1 MTTPTIMIKSTI
13 TTGITTMTGTILPP
27 SLWGILVGCERLL
40 LTGIAVGLSLW
51 RILVGCG
58 MLLLVLGG
66 AIPVAADDCC
76 NVSPRRL
83 VAAKVGCKISC
94 GRVVVGDGC
103 ETVEIKRGLLQNE
116 T

>member
-1 MTTPTIMIKSTI
+1 
-13 TTGITTMTGTILPP
+13 MTGTILPP

-40 LTGIAVGLSLW
+40 LTGTEVGSSLW

-58 MLLLVLGG
+58 MLLLLLLLLGG
-66 AIPVAADDCC
+66 AVPVAADVCC

-103 ETVEIKRGLLQNE
+103 ETVEIKRGLLQNK

>member
-1 MTTPTIMIKSTI
+1 
-13 TTGITTMTGTILPP
+13 MTGTILPP
-27 SLWGILVGCERLL
+27 SLWGILVGCEWLL
-40 LTGIAVGLSLW
+40 LTCTKVGSSLW

-58 MLLLVLGG
+58 MLLLLLLLGG
-66 AIPVAADDCC
+66 AVPVAADVCC

-103 ETVEIKRGLLQNE
+103 GTVEIKRGLLQNK